1 MSQPTRRL
9 GRGIDALLSTG
20 RSVPGEVANAHTNSA
35 VDEARVVRLPL
46 AKIAAN
52 PYQPRSAAAD
62 SDITS
67 LAESISASGV
77 LQPIVVRPSGD
88 RYQII
93 AGERRFLAVSRLGW
107 HEIPA
112 IVREA
117 NDPQMLEWALIE
129 NIQREDINAIDRAE
143 AYHLYCT
150 RFGLSPEALADRLG
164 EDRSTVINYIRLL
177 DLPKS
182 IRKLVSQ
189 RQLSMGHARCILGV
203 DGDEERERV
212 AQAVLLDQL
221 SVRATEEL
229 VRGLKSRSAR
239 ARAPEKAKNPSAS
252 LPHLSDLESRFERML
267 GMKVDIIESPTKGRG
282 RVVIYFNSLDDFD
295 RLCIKLAI
303 KGD

>member
-1 MSQPTRRL
+1 MAKADTK
-9 GRGIDALLSTG
+9 
-20 RSVPGEVANAHTNSA
+20 SA
-35 VDEARVVRLPL
+35 AEDARVVRLPL
-46 AKIAAN
+46 GKIAAN

-77 LQPIVVRPSGD
+77 LQPIVVRPSGEG
-88 RYQII
+88 YQII
-93 AGERRFLAVSRLGW
+93 AGERRFLAVTRLGW
-107 HEIPA
+107 REIPA

-164 EDRSTVINYIRLL
+164 EDRSTVVNYIRLL

-182 IRKLVSQ
+182 IRNLVSQ
-189 RQLSMGHARCILGV
+189 RQLSMGHARCILGI

-229 VRGLKSRSAR
+229 VRGLKSRSAK
-239 ARAPEKAKNPSAS
+239 ARTTETAKNPAANP
-252 LPHLSDLESRFERML
+252 PHLSDLESRFERAL
-267 GMKVDIIESPTKGRG
+267 GMRVDVIESAAKGRG
-282 RVVIYFNSLDDFD
+282 KVVIYFNSLDDFD
-295 RLCIKLAI
+295 RLCLKLAI
-303 KGD
+303 TGD